1 MAQRERDKA
10 KRTGPSRPAESAA
23 GLAEAVQRLEARAKT
38 LERERDGLK
47 AELET
52 ARDRITSLEQNRID
66 AVNRIDWVIDS
77 LHNVIDKTP

>member
-1 MAQRERDKA
+1 MAQRDRDKA

-47 AELET
+47 AELEA
-52 ARDRITSLEQNRID
+52 ARARITSLEQNRIRSGQSD
-66 AVNRIDWVIDS
+66 
-77 LHNVIDKTP
+77 